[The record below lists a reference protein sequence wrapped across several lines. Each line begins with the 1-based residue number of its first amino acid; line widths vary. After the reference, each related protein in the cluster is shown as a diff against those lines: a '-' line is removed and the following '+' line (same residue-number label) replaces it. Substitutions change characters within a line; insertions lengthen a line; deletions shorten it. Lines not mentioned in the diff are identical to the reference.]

1 MDSSSAIVLLIVLA
15 IVYFVPSFVA
25 AGRKRNGGV
34 FVLNL
39 FLGWTLIGWV
49 AALTWAVCLDRDEE
63 GPAPLKPFADSP
75 PGVVPCPFCAEDIKR
90 EAIVCK
96 HCGRDL
102 PKAASG
108 ESAA

>member
-1 MDSSSAIVLLIVLA
+1 MDSSSAIILVIVLA
-15 IVYFVPSFVA
+15 ILYFVPSFVA

-39 FLGWTLIGWV
+39 FLGWTLVGWV
-49 AALTWAVCLDRDEE
+49 VALAWAASLDRDDD

-75 PGVVPCPFCAEDIKR
+75 LDTVPCPFCAEDIKR

-102 PKAASG
+102 PSQS
-108 ESAA
+108 SAAG